1 MQLRREA
8 EALLAERKAEELSK
22 KTGPVA
28 KGARDRSHHD
38 GTTVLEKLPSRHFL
52 LILFCLIPIFAVAFA
67 TKSWPKSGAMV

>member
-28 KGARDRSHHD
+28 KGARDRSHD
-38 GTTVLEKLPSRHFL
+38 GTTVLEKLPPRHF
-52 LILFCLIPIFAVAFA
+52 C
-67 TKSWPKSGAMV
+67 